1 MVDQH
6 QDFVDAGNEFM
17 HWLRTAKE
25 RMAKCAEPTGD
36 KVNIK
41 H

>member
-1 MVDQH
+1 MLP

-25 RMAKCAEPTGD
+25 QMARCQEPTGD
-36 KVNIK
+36 RVGGGVAI
-41 H
+41 